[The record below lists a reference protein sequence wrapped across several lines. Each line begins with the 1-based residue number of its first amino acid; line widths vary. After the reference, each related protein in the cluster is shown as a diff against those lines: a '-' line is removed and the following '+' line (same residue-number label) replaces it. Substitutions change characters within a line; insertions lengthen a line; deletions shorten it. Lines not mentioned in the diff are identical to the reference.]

1 MVLTTQFEC
10 RISAKPKKRML
21 MSMKRLLQ
29 VICFPLLLCMA
40 VPSFAQDRVVTG
52 KVTDSKD
59 GTPVVGAS
67 VQPKGS
73 STGTSTGSDGS
84 FRLSVPSGI
93 NTIVVSSVEF
103 ETMEVDIT
111 GKSAVDVSLKSTAG
125 GLSEVVVIGYGTARK
140 SDLTGA
146 VASVKPKDFNQGIQI
161 APDQLIQGKVAG
173 VQVINNS
180 GQPGGATTFKI
191 RGNTS
196 LRIGNQP
203 LFVIDGVI
211 VDGTNA
217 RPGVNASGVGATP
230 DANPLNFINPN
241 DIASIDVLKDA
252 SATAIYGSRGA
263 NGVVIVTTKKGQ
275 SGLPRLELN
284 SSVGISKIMK
294 KIDIMDASMY
304 KQELA
309 EYGLTAGDYG
319 ANTDAYDAILQEAFT
334 TNTSVAVSGGNENAR
349 YRLSGSHLDQE
360 GILKGT
366 GLKKLTA
373 NFNSSMKLLNNRR
386 LGLDFNLVTSQTK
399 EKIGAISTDAG
410 FTGNVISTALQFN
423 PTRALRKPDG
433 SINNY
438 FDGST
443 VNPLELVEGY
453 NDRAT
458 TTTILG
464 SISPSYKITDDLEYK
479 LTYGFN
485 YGTGIRRTSLRNW
498 VNLENV
504 GISTSHPNGR
514 GWANVAN
521 NELLT
526 QQVTQ
531 TLSYN
536 KRLSS
541 DLNMNA
547 LLGYEY
553 YRKEFKGTNLTGRDF
568 GAYQLDYTDYLQFGS
583 NDTKRFSSF
592 RNPLQEI
599 RSYFARFGFDYRGK
613 YLLTATF
620 RADGSSKF
628 GSNNRYGYF
637 PSFAAAWNI
646 NKEDFFHSTV
656 INMLK
661 LRAGWG
667 ITGNQEFPSGA
678 SLAKYNFNENNG
690 GLSENQLPN
699 KDLQWQQDIQANIG
713 LDFALWN
720 NRVTGTVDYFN
731 RTTKKLLFPSI
742 SPQPSPGTTIWI
754 NLDGQ
759 IENKGFEVTLNGN
772 VIRTN
777 DWNWDLGVNATFV
790 KNKVSG
796 LPAPIQTGALHGQGM
811 SGTLSQLIANDHPIN
826 VFYTRDYR
834 GIDPQTGQAIYV
846 DDGNVFYFMGNPNP
860 TTILG
865 INTSVSY
872 KKLTLSANMNGA
884 FGHVIYNNTAN
895 SVLPIGNLGTRN
907 LSSNLFKNGESL
919 TNPITSS
926 SRYLEKGNYLKMAN
940 ATISYNVGR
949 IGNNISNLNVFVTG
963 QNLFVLTNYSGFD
976 PEVNTDKQV
985 NGIPSV
991 GIDYIGYPSA
1001 RTFLLGVNISF

>member
-1 MVLTTQFEC
+1 
-10 RISAKPKKRML
+10 
-21 MSMKRLLQ
+21 MKRLLQ
-29 VICFPLLLCMA
+29 VILTPVLLLI
-40 VPSFAQDRVVTG
+40 SLLTFAQERTVTG
-52 KVTDSKD
+52 KVTNSAT
-59 GTPVVGAS
+59 GTAASGVS

-73 STGTSTGSDGS
+73 TTGTATAEDGT
-84 FRLSVPSGI
+84 FRITVPSGI
-93 NTIVVSSVEF
+93 NTLIFSSVEF
-103 ETMEVDIT
+103 DVLEVDIT
-111 GKSAVDVSLKSTAG
+111 GKSSVDVALTNRAA
-125 GLSEVVVIGYGTARK
+125 GLSEVVVIGYGTARR

-146 VASVKPKDFNQGIQI
+146 VASVKPKDFNQGIQV

-191 RGNTS
+191 RGNSS
-196 LRIGNQP
+196 LRTGNQP

-211 VDGTNA
+211 VDGSSA
-217 RPGVNASGVGATP
+217 RPGVNVGGLGATP

-241 DIASIDVLKDA
+241 DIASMDVLKDA

-263 NGVVIVTTKKGQ
+263 NGVVIITTKKGV

-284 SSVGISKIMK
+284 SSVGISKLRK
-294 KIDIMDASMY
+294 KIDVMDAAMY
-304 KQELA
+304 RATLD
-309 EYGLTAGDYG
+309 EYNLTNGDYG
-319 ANTDAYDAILQEAFT
+319 ADIDAYDAIFESALT
-334 TNTSVAVSGGNENAR
+334 TNNNVAVSGGNENGR
-349 YRLSGSHLDQE
+349 YRISGSHLDQE

-373 NFNSSMKLLNNRR
+373 NFNASLKLLNNRR
-386 LGLDFNLVTSQTK
+386 LGLDFNLITSQTK
-399 EKIGAISTDAG
+399 EKIGAISNDAG
-410 FTGNVISTALQFN
+410 FTGNVVSTALQFN

-433 SINNY
+433 TINNY

-443 VNPLELVEGY
+443 LNPLELIEGY
-453 NDRAT
+453 HDRAT
-458 TTTILG
+458 VTTVLG
-464 SISPSYKITDDLEYK
+464 SISPSYKITNELEYR

-485 YGTGIRRTSLRNW
+485 YGTGIRRTSMRNW

-504 GISTSHPNGR
+504 GFSTSYPNGR
-514 GWANVAN
+514 GFANVAN

-531 TLSYN
+531 TLNYN
-536 KRLSS
+536 KRFNS
-541 DLNMNA
+541 DLSFTA

-553 YRKEFKGTNLTGRDF
+553 YRNEVKGTNLNGRDF
-568 GAYQLDYTDYLQFGS
+568 GDYALDYTDYLQFGS
-583 NDTKRFSSF
+583 NATKRFSSF
-592 RNPLQEI
+592 RPPLSEI
-599 RSYFARFGFDYRGK
+599 RSYFARVGVDLQGK
-613 YLLTATF
+613 YLLTATL

-628 GSNNRYGYF
+628 GENNRFGYF

-646 NKEDFFHSTV
+646 HKEGFWNSTA

-661 LRAGWG
+661 LRAGFG

-678 SLAKYNFNENNG
+678 SLQKYVFNENNG
-690 GLSENQLPN
+690 GLGENQLPN
-699 KDLQWQQDIQANIG
+699 KDLQWQQDIQTNVG
-713 LDFALWN
+713 VDFGILN
-720 NRVTGTVDYFN
+720 NRITGTIDYFS

-759 IENKGFEVTLNGN
+759 VENKGLEVTLNGN
-772 VIRTN
+772 IVNTS
-777 DWNWDLGVNATFV
+777 DFTWDLGVNATFV

-811 SGTLSQLIANDHPIN
+811 SGTLSQLITNGQPIN
-826 VFYTRDYR
+826 VFYTRDYQ
-834 GIDPQTGQAIYV
+834 GIDKTTGQAIYT
-846 DDGNVFYFMGNPNP
+846 DDGNIFYYKGDPNP
-860 TTILG
+860 STILG
-865 INTSVSY
+865 ISTTVGY
-872 KKLTLSANMNGA
+872 KKLSLTANMNGA
-884 FGHVIYNNTAN
+884 FGHYIYNNTAN

-907 LSSNLFKNGESL
+907 LSADLFGNGESL

-940 ATISYNVGR
+940 ATLSYAIGRVGS
-949 IGNNISNLNVFVTG
+949 NISNINLFVTG
-963 QNLFVLTNYSGFD
+963 QNLFVLTNYTGFD

-1001 RTFLLGVNISF
+1001 RTFLFGVNISF

>member
-1 MVLTTQFEC
+1 
-10 RISAKPKKRML
+10 

-29 VICFPLLLCMA
+29 VICFPILLCMA

-52 KVTDSKD
+52 KVTNSKD
-59 GTPVVGAS
+59 GTPVIGAS

-93 NTIVVSSVEF
+93 NTLLVSSVEF

-111 GKSAVDVSLKSTAG
+111 GKSSVDVSLKSTAG

-180 GQPGGATTFKI
+180 GQPGGATTFRI
-191 RGNTS
+191 RGNS
-196 LRIGNQP
+196 ALRTGNQP
-203 LFVIDGVI
+203 LFVVDGVI
-211 VDGTNA
+211 VDGTSA
-217 RPGVNASGVGATP
+217 RPGLNASGIGATP

-241 DIASIDVLKDA
+241 DIASIDILKDA

-263 NGVVIVTTKKGQ
+263 NGVVIITTKKGQ
-275 SGLPRLELN
+275 SGLPKLEF
-284 SSVGISKIMK
+284 STSAGVSKIRN
-294 KIDIMDASMY
+294 KIKIMDASMY
-304 KQELA
+304 RQELA
-309 EYGLTAGDYG
+309 AYNITTGDYG
-319 ANTDAYDAILQEAFT
+319 ANTDAYDAILQSGFT
-334 TNTSVAVSGGNENAR
+334 TNSTVAMSGGTENAR
-349 YRLSGSHLDQE
+349 YRISGSHLDQE

-366 GLKKLTA
+366 GLRKVTA
-373 NFNSSMKLLNNRR
+373 NINSSMRLLNNRR
-386 LGLDFNLVTSQTK
+386 LGIDFNLVASQIK
-399 EKIGAISTDAG
+399 EKIGAISNDAG

-423 PTRALRKPDG
+423 PTRPLRKSDG

-443 VNPLELVEGY
+443 LNPLELVEGY
-453 NDRAT
+453 KDRAT
-458 TTTILG
+458 TSTVMG
-464 SISPSYKITDDLEYK
+464 SISPSYKITNDLEYK
-479 LTYGFN
+479 LVYGFN
-485 YGTGIRRTSLRNW
+485 YGTGIRRSSIRNW
-498 VNLENV
+498 VNLENI
-504 GISTSHPNGR
+504 GITSSHPNGR
-514 GWANVAN
+514 GWANVGN
-521 NELLT
+521 NEFLT

-531 TLSYN
+531 TLTYN
-536 KRLSS
+536 KKLSS
-541 DLNMNA
+541 DLSMVGI
-547 LLGYEY
+547 LGYEY
-553 YRKEFKGTNLTGRDF
+553 YRKEFSGTNLTGRDF
-568 GAYQLDYTDYLQFGS
+568 GDYPLDYTDYLSYGS

-592 RNPLQEI
+592 RDPLQEI
-599 RSYFARFGFDYRGK
+599 RSYFASFRFDYKSK

-646 NKEDFFHSTV
+646 HKEDFFHSTV
-656 INMLK
+656 INNLK

-678 SLAKYNFNENNG
+678 SLARYNFNENNG

-699 KDLQWQQDIQANIG
+699 KDLQWQQDIQTNIG

-720 NRVTGTVDYFN
+720 NRVSGTIDYFT
-731 RTTKKLLFPSI
+731 RTTNKLLFPSI

-759 IENKGFEVTLNGN
+759 VENKGLEVTLNGN
-772 VIRTN
+772 IVRN
-777 DWNWDLGVNATFV
+777 KDWNWDMGVNATFV

-796 LPAPIQTGALHGQGM
+796 LPAPIQTGGLHGQGM
-811 SGTLSQLIANDHPIN
+811 SGTLAQLIANGQPIN

-834 GIDPQTGQAIYV
+834 GIDAQTGQAIYA

-860 TTILG
+860 KTILG
-865 INTSVSY
+865 ISTTVSY
-872 KKLTLSANMNGA
+872 KKLSLSANMNGA
-884 FGHVIYNNTAN
+884 FGYVIYNNTAN

-907 LSSNLFKNGESL
+907 LAADLFKNGESL

-940 ATISYNVGR
+940 ATLSYNIGR
-949 IGNNISNLNVFVTG
+949 IGNNIGNVNVFVTG
-963 QNLFVLTNYSGFD
+963 QNLFVLTKYNGFD
-976 PEVNTDKQV
+976 PEVNTDKQS